1 MDRRWRSISIA
12 TLFYWALWLVLV
24 QSFDPQ
30 EMIAGAVV
38 AFFVAFLS
46 KGEPFTTPI
55 HCLLAPKRILYS
67 IIYVFYLFFAIV
79 RSNLDVARRVVS
91 PSLPINPGIVKIK
104 TRLKSPLGKMI
115 LANSITLTPGTLT
128 VDVRGD
134 DFYIHWIDVETKDVQ
149 AATEKIAAG
158 FEKYLEVICG

>member
-1 MDRRWRSISIA
+1 MVRWRSIPLA
-12 TLFYWALWLVLV
+12 AVFYWALWLVLV

-30 EMIAGAVV
+30 EMFVGAVV
-38 AFFVAFLS
+38 ALFVAFLS
-46 KGEPFTTPI
+46 KGEPFRTPVQ
-55 HCLLAPKRILYS
+55 CLLAPKRVLYAVA
-67 IIYVFYLFFAIV
+67 YVFYLFFAIV

-91 PSLPINPGIVKIK
+91 PSLPIKPGIVKIK
-104 TRLKSPLGKMI
+104 TRLKSPLGRMI

-128 VDVRGD
+128 VDVRGE

-158 FEKYLEVICG
+158 FERFLEVICG